1 MKDIKLV
8 ALDLDGTL
16 FDNSSR
22 ISERNLTAIRSIT
35 DKGIHVVIS
44 TGRPFEGI
52 PFDQIKG
59 TGINYAITANGSGIY
74 EISTGKCLYENAMD
88 EELVTPILNF
98 LLTRDIHMDAF
109 IGGKGYTPVQC
120 VETAQKL
127 TVPSS
132 IKNYII
138 TTRTRLDNILQFIHE
153 NQLKVQKMTLN
164 FYPAADGTLI
174 DRETVRKFLVSNPSI
189 TTVCG
194 GYNNLEFTRADANK
208 GVGLRKLAEILGVN
222 PDATM
227 AIGDTENDLAII
239 EAAGIGVA
247 MGNATDAVKARAD
260 YVTTTNTKDGVAA
273 AIEHFILLFHSQRN
287 NPIFFFKDAMT
298 ASTCRRSVS
307 LPMVK
312 RTLPGA

>member
-22 ISERNLTAIRSIT
+22 ISKRNLTAIRSIT

-109 IGGKGYTPVQC
+109 IGGKGYTPIQC

-222 PDATM
+222 PDVTM

-273 AIEHFILLFHSQRN
+273 AIEHFIL
-287 NPIFFFKDAMT
+287 
-298 ASTCRRSVS
+298 
-307 LPMVK
+307 
-312 RTLPGA
+312 

>member
-22 ISERNLTAIRSIT
+22 ISKRNLTAIRSIT

-109 IGGKGYTPVQC
+109 IGGKGYTPIQC

-174 DRETVRKFLVSNPSI
+174 DRETVRKFLVSYPSI

-208 GVGLRKLAEILGVN
+208 CVVLRKLAEILGVN

-273 AIEHFILLFHSQRN
+273 AIEHFIL
-287 NPIFFFKDAMT
+287 
-298 ASTCRRSVS
+298 
-307 LPMVK
+307 
-312 RTLPGA
+312 

>member
-16 FDNSSR
+16 FDSSSH

-88 EELVTPILNF
+88 EDLVTPILNF

-273 AIEHFILLFHSQRN
+273 AIEHFIL
-287 NPIFFFKDAMT
+287 
-298 ASTCRRSVS
+298 
-307 LPMVK
+307 
-312 RTLPGA
+312 

>member
-1 MKDIKLV
+1 MNIKLV

-22 ISERNLTAIRSIT
+22 ISKRNLTAIRSIT

-109 IGGKGYTPVQC
+109 IGGKGYTPIQC

-208 GVGLRKLAEILGVN
+208 GVGLRKLAEILGGN

-273 AIEHFILLFHSQRN
+273 AIEHFIL
-287 NPIFFFKDAMT
+287 
-298 ASTCRRSVS
+298 
-307 LPMVK
+307 
-312 RTLPGA
+312 

>member
-16 FDNSSR
+16 FDNSSH

-138 TTRTRLDNILQFIHE
+138 TTRTWLDNILQFIHE

-273 AIEHFILLFHSQRN
+273 AIEHFIL
-287 NPIFFFKDAMT
+287 
-298 ASTCRRSVS
+298 
-307 LPMVK
+307 
-312 RTLPGA
+312 

>member
-194 GYNNLEFTRADANK
+194 GYNNLEFKRADANK

-273 AIEHFILLFHSQRN
+273 AIEHFIL
-287 NPIFFFKDAMT
+287 
-298 ASTCRRSVS
+298 
-307 LPMVK
+307 
-312 RTLPGA
+312 

>member
-22 ISERNLTAIRSIT
+22 ISKRNLTAIRSIT

-74 EISTGKCLYENAMD
+74 EISTEKCLYENAMD

-109 IGGKGYTPVQC
+109 IGGKGYTPIQC

-273 AIEHFILLFHSQRN
+273 AIEHFIL
-287 NPIFFFKDAMT
+287 
-298 ASTCRRSVS
+298 
-307 LPMVK
+307 
-312 RTLPGA
+312 

>member
-22 ISERNLTAIRSIT
+22 ISERNLAAIRSIT

-194 GYNNLEFTRADANK
+194 GYNNLEFTRANANK

-273 AIEHFILLFHSQRN
+273 AIEHFIL
-287 NPIFFFKDAMT
+287 
-298 ASTCRRSVS
+298 
-307 LPMVK
+307 
-312 RTLPGA
+312 

>member
-16 FDNSSR
+16 FDNSSH

-164 FYPAADGTLI
+164 FYLAADGTLI

-273 AIEHFILLFHSQRN
+273 AIEHFIL
-287 NPIFFFKDAMT
+287 
-298 ASTCRRSVS
+298 
-307 LPMVK
+307 
-312 RTLPGA
+312 

>member
-22 ISERNLTAIRSIT
+22 ISKRNLTAIRSIT

-109 IGGKGYTPVQC
+109 IGGKGYTPIQC

-164 FYPAADGTLI
+164 FCPAADGTLI

-273 AIEHFILLFHSQRN
+273 AIEHFIL
-287 NPIFFFKDAMT
+287 
-298 ASTCRRSVS
+298 
-307 LPMVK
+307 
-312 RTLPGA
+312 

>member
-44 TGRPFEGI
+44 TGRPFEGL

-109 IGGKGYTPVQC
+109 IGGKGYTPIQC

-273 AIEHFILLFHSQRN
+273 AIEHFIL
-287 NPIFFFKDAMT
+287 
-298 ASTCRRSVS
+298 
-307 LPMVK
+307 
-312 RTLPGA
+312 

>member
-22 ISERNLTAIRSIT
+22 ISKRNLTAIRSIT

-109 IGGKGYTPVQC
+109 IGGKGYTPIQC

-153 NQLKVQKMTLN
+153 NQLKVKMTLN

-260 YVTTTNTKDGVAA
+260 YVTTTNTKDGWQRPSN
-273 AIEHFILLFHSQRN
+273 ILSCNFTHRATTRY
-287 NPIFFFKDAMT
+287 F
-298 ASTCRRSVS
+298 S
-307 LPMVK
+307 LKMQ
-312 RTLPGA
+312 

>member
-208 GVGLRKLAEILGVN
+208 GVGLRKLADILGVN

-247 MGNATDAVKARAD
+247 MGNATDAVKAKAD
-260 YVTTTNTKDGVAA
+260 YVTTSNTEDGVAA
-273 AIEHFILLFHSQRN
+273 AIEHFIL
-287 NPIFFFKDAMT
+287 
-298 ASTCRRSVS
+298 
-307 LPMVK
+307 
-312 RTLPGA
+312 

>member
-16 FDNSSR
+16 FDNSSH

-74 EISTGKCLYENAMD
+74 EISTGKCLYEHAMD

-98 LLTRDIHMDAF
+98 LLTHDIHMDAF
-109 IGGKGYTPVQC
+109 IGGKGYTPIQC

-153 NQLKVQKMTLN
+153 NQLKVQKLTLN

-273 AIEHFILLFHSQRN
+273 AIEHFIL
-287 NPIFFFKDAMT
+287 
-298 ASTCRRSVS
+298 
-307 LPMVK
+307 
-312 RTLPGA
+312 

>member
-22 ISERNLTAIRSIT
+22 ISERNLTAIRRIT

-247 MGNATDAVKARAD
+247 MGNATDAVKAKAD
-260 YVTTTNTKDGVAA
+260 YVTTSNTEDGVAA
-273 AIEHFILLFHSQRN
+273 AIEHFIL
-287 NPIFFFKDAMT
+287 
-298 ASTCRRSVS
+298 
-307 LPMVK
+307 
-312 RTLPGA
+312 

>member
-16 FDNSSR
+16 FDNISR
-22 ISERNLTAIRSIT
+22 ISKRNLTAIRSIT

-109 IGGKGYTPVQC
+109 IGGKGYTPIQC

-273 AIEHFILLFHSQRN
+273 AIEHFIL
-287 NPIFFFKDAMT
+287 
-298 ASTCRRSVS
+298 
-307 LPMVK
+307 
-312 RTLPGA
+312 

>member
-22 ISERNLTAIRSIT
+22 ISERNLAAIRSIT

-132 IKNYII
+132 IKKYII

-174 DRETVRKFLVSNPSI
+174 DREIVRKFLVSNPSI

-208 GVGLRKLAEILGVN
+208 GVGLRKLAEILGVD

-273 AIEHFILLFHSQRN
+273 AIEHFIL
-287 NPIFFFKDAMT
+287 
-298 ASTCRRSVS
+298 
-307 LPMVK
+307 
-312 RTLPGA
+312 

>member
-22 ISERNLTAIRSIT
+22 ISKRNLTAIRSIT

-109 IGGKGYTPVQC
+109 IGGKGYTPIQC
-120 VETAQKL
+120 VETAQRL

-273 AIEHFILLFHSQRN
+273 AIEHFIL
-287 NPIFFFKDAMT
+287 
-298 ASTCRRSVS
+298 
-307 LPMVK
+307 
-312 RTLPGA
+312 

>member
-22 ISERNLTAIRSIT
+22 ISKRNLTAIRSIT

-120 VETAQKL
+120 IETAQKL

-273 AIEHFILLFHSQRN
+273 AIEHFIL
-287 NPIFFFKDAMT
+287 
-298 ASTCRRSVS
+298 
-307 LPMVK
+307 
-312 RTLPGA
+312 

>member
-22 ISERNLTAIRSIT
+22 ISKRNLTAIRNIT

-109 IGGKGYTPVQC
+109 IGGKGYTPIQC

-273 AIEHFILLFHSQRN
+273 AIEHFIL
-287 NPIFFFKDAMT
+287 
-298 ASTCRRSVS
+298 
-307 LPMVK
+307 
-312 RTLPGA
+312 

>member
-22 ISERNLTAIRSIT
+22 ISKRNLTAIRSIT

-138 TTRTRLDNILQFIHE
+138 TTRTRLDNVLQFIHE

-273 AIEHFILLFHSQRN
+273 AIEHFIL
-287 NPIFFFKDAMT
+287 
-298 ASTCRRSVS
+298 
-307 LPMVK
+307 
-312 RTLPGA
+312 

>member
-22 ISERNLTAIRSIT
+22 ISKRNLTAIRSIT

-88 EELVTPILNF
+88 EELVTPILSF

-273 AIEHFILLFHSQRN
+273 AIEHFIL
-287 NPIFFFKDAMT
+287 
-298 ASTCRRSVS
+298 
-307 LPMVK
+307 
-312 RTLPGA
+312 

>member
-22 ISERNLTAIRSIT
+22 ISKRNLTAIRSIT

-109 IGGKGYTPVQC
+109 IGGKGYTPIQC

-208 GVGLRKLAEILGVN
+208 GFGLRKLAEILGVN

-273 AIEHFILLFHSQRN
+273 AIEHFIL
-287 NPIFFFKDAMT
+287 
-298 ASTCRRSVS
+298 
-307 LPMVK
+307 
-312 RTLPGA
+312 

>member
-16 FDNSSR
+16 FDNSSH

-88 EELVTPILNF
+88 QELVTPILNF

-138 TTRTRLDNILQFIHE
+138 TTRTQLDNILQFIHE

-273 AIEHFILLFHSQRN
+273 AIEHFIL
-287 NPIFFFKDAMT
+287 
-298 ASTCRRSVS
+298 
-307 LPMVK
+307 
-312 RTLPGA
+312 

>member
-22 ISERNLTAIRSIT
+22 ISKRNLTAIRSIT

-52 PFDQIKG
+52 PFGQIKG

-273 AIEHFILLFHSQRN
+273 AIEHFIL
-287 NPIFFFKDAMT
+287 
-298 ASTCRRSVS
+298 
-307 LPMVK
+307 
-312 RTLPGA
+312 

>member
-22 ISERNLTAIRSIT
+22 ISKRNLTAIRSIT

-109 IGGKGYTPVQC
+109 IGGKGYTPIQC

-153 NQLKVQKMTLN
+153 NQLRVQKMTLN

-273 AIEHFILLFHSQRN
+273 AIEHFIL
-287 NPIFFFKDAMT
+287 
-298 ASTCRRSVS
+298 
-307 LPMVK
+307 
-312 RTLPGA
+312 

>member
-16 FDNSSR
+16 FDNSSH

-239 EAAGIGVA
+239 GAAGIGVA

-273 AIEHFILLFHSQRN
+273 AIEHFIL
-287 NPIFFFKDAMT
+287 
-298 ASTCRRSVS
+298 
-307 LPMVK
+307 
-312 RTLPGA
+312 

>member
-260 YVTTTNTKDGVAA
+260 YVTTTNTKDGMAA
-273 AIEHFILLFHSQRN
+273 AIEHFIL
-287 NPIFFFKDAMT
+287 
-298 ASTCRRSVS
+298 
-307 LPMVK
+307 
-312 RTLPGA
+312 

>member
-22 ISERNLTAIRSIT
+22 ISKRNLTAIRSIT

-153 NQLKVQKMTLN
+153 NQLRVQKMTLN

-273 AIEHFILLFHSQRN
+273 AIEHFIL
-287 NPIFFFKDAMT
+287 
-298 ASTCRRSVS
+298 
-307 LPMVK
+307 
-312 RTLPGA
+312 

>member
-16 FDNSSR
+16 FDNSSH

-109 IGGKGYTPVQC
+109 IGGKGYTPIQC

-127 TVPSS
+127 TQMCGPQVLGEHGLWFASETFC
-132 IKNYII
+132 KY
-138 TTRTRLDNILQFIHE
+138 
-153 NQLKVQKMTLN
+153 LN
-164 FYPAADGTLI
+164 KYPGALGFLGIANPDLGSGAAHHNSRFDVDESAL
-174 DRETVRKFLVSNPSI
+174 L
-189 TTVCG
+189 
-194 GYNNLEFTRADANK
+194 
-208 GVGLRKLAEILGVN
+208 LGVC
-222 PDATM
+222 AELSF
-227 AIGDTENDLAII
+227 AL
-239 EAAGIGVA
+239 
-247 MGNATDAVKARAD
+247 R
-260 YVTTTNTKDGVAA
+260 
-273 AIEHFILLFHSQRN
+273 
-287 NPIFFFKDAMT
+287 
-298 ASTCRRSVS
+298 
-307 LPMVK
+307 
-312 RTLPGA
+312 

>member
-16 FDNSSR
+16 FDNSSH

-74 EISTGKCLYENAMD
+74 EISTGKCLY

-273 AIEHFILLFHSQRN
+273 AIEHFIL
-287 NPIFFFKDAMT
+287 
-298 ASTCRRSVS
+298 
-307 LPMVK
+307 
-312 RTLPGA
+312 

>member
-127 TVPSS
+127 IVPSS

-247 MGNATDAVKARAD
+247 MGNATDAVKAKAD
-260 YVTTTNTKDGVAA
+260 YVTTSNTEDGVAA
-273 AIEHFILLFHSQRN
+273 AIEHFIL
-287 NPIFFFKDAMT
+287 
-298 ASTCRRSVS
+298 
-307 LPMVK
+307 
-312 RTLPGA
+312 

>member
-22 ISERNLTAIRSIT
+22 ISKRNLTAIRSIT

-109 IGGKGYTPVQC
+109 IGGKGYTPIQC

-273 AIEHFILLFHSQRN
+273 AIKHFIL
-287 NPIFFFKDAMT
+287 
-298 ASTCRRSVS
+298 
-307 LPMVK
+307 
-312 RTLPGA
+312 

>member
-22 ISERNLTAIRSIT
+22 ISKRNLTAIRSIT

-44 TGRPFEGI
+44 TVRPFEGI

-273 AIEHFILLFHSQRN
+273 AIEHFIL
-287 NPIFFFKDAMT
+287 
-298 ASTCRRSVS
+298 
-307 LPMVK
+307 
-312 RTLPGA
+312 

>member
-22 ISERNLTAIRSIT
+22 ISKRNLTAIRSIT

-109 IGGKGYTPVQC
+109 IGGKGYTPIQC

-260 YVTTTNTKDGVAA
+260 YVTSTNTKDGVAA
-273 AIEHFILLFHSQRN
+273 AIEHFIL
-287 NPIFFFKDAMT
+287 
-298 ASTCRRSVS
+298 
-307 LPMVK
+307 
-312 RTLPGA
+312 

>member
-16 FDNSSR
+16 FDNNSR
-22 ISERNLTAIRSIT
+22 ISKRNLTAIRSIT

-109 IGGKGYTPVQC
+109 IGGKGYTPIQC

-138 TTRTRLDNILQFIHE
+138 TTRTRPDNILQFIHE

-273 AIEHFILLFHSQRN
+273 AIEHFIL
-287 NPIFFFKDAMT
+287 
-298 ASTCRRSVS
+298 
-307 LPMVK
+307 
-312 RTLPGA
+312 

>member
-16 FDNSSR
+16 FDNNSR
-22 ISERNLTAIRSIT
+22 ISERNLTTIRSIT

-273 AIEHFILLFHSQRN
+273 AIEHFIL
-287 NPIFFFKDAMT
+287 
-298 ASTCRRSVS
+298 
-307 LPMVK
+307 
-312 RTLPGA
+312 